1 MNEIHKWIYVHYIC
15 FCHQRKTF
23 EKLSKMILF
32 YQKSSFC
39 PRDFQ
44 IFVLPSSPLFS
55 FLGHCWFYRRSW
67 LMIRSKVYGIIMS
80 LNWTLKTQIYNIWW
94 SKVLI
99 LIFGQLKE
107 YYIEKISIDKFGC
120 PKANFVPL
128 HWQGNS
134 LTYSVLIT
142 ALYLIWSKDHWRL
155 WNKVGFQ
162 SLANHLIT
170 VQT

>member
-1 MNEIHKWIYVHYIC
+1 MSEIHKWIYVHYIC

-80 LNWTLKTQIYNIWW
+80 LNWT
-94 SKVLI
+94 
-99 LIFGQLKE
+99 FFP
-107 YYIEKISIDKFGC
+107 KISIDKFGC

>member
-15 FCHQRKTF
+15 FYHQRKPF

-67 LMIRSKVYGIIMS
+67 LMIRSNVYGIIMS